1 MSRHYSLSFSIKTE
15 EKISMKKNEAI
26 KIVNE
31 AARKYEQY
39 LVGKK
44 TLVLFFKDKKQ
55 IDSLEVSFMAANFLH
70 LTGFKIKDDDISPLE
85 FYRLCVE
92 ERLSEKDFSFSPD
105 GTTELKLKVISS
117 VISPNLSAKMIGDFS
132 GNTLKLYTQKLVGGT
147 QACIGF
153 VKDANGVYYP
163 NTLLNTDIRDLVQKP
178 MRILAVFQR
187 DFDEEKYSTKTY
199 QAKNIDKSTLSFEE
213 EIEYLKDLLD

>member
-15 EKISMKKNEAI
+15 EKILMRKNEAI
-26 KIVNE
+26 KIVHE
-31 AARKYEQY
+31 AAHKYEQY

-55 IDSLEVSFMAANFLH
+55 IDSLEVSFMATNFLH
-70 LTGFKIKDDDISPLE
+70 LTGLKLTEKNITPAE
-85 FYRLCVE
+85 FYNRCVA
-92 ERLSEKDFSFSPD
+92 RKLSEKDFSFSSD
-105 GTTELKLKVISS
+105 GTTELKLKVIAS

-187 DFDEEKYSTKTY
+187 NFDEEKYSTKTY
-199 QAKNIDKSTLSFEE
+199 QAKNIDKSTLLFEE
-213 EIEYLKDLLD
+213 GIEYLKDLLD